1 MLVPKLRFKGFKDEW
16 KEISLKKIFTFFYTN
31 SLSRADLT
39 ADGLI
44 KNIHYGDIHQKFNN
58 ILDVEKEK
66 LPYINPNIELS
77 IKDNLCQN
85 GDLIFADASEDYEG
99 IGKAIEIIN
108 IGNNKVV
115 SGLHTIHARDIEST
129 MSIGFKGYLFNTPI
143 IHNQIRILANGF
155 KVFGISKNDICNLN
169 VRIPN
174 KMEQEKIANLL
185 SLLDKKIELQK
196 RRIEALK
203 IYKRGFIM
211 QILKDDNTN
220 SKNYHI
226 SECINIFDKRTTINN
241 QYTILSSTQNGLQIQ
256 NDYFNR
262 QTASE
267 NNIGYKIIPRNY
279 ITYRSMSDT
288 GDFYFNLQNVVDF
301 GIVSPAYPVFRTSNF
316 VDIHYFLYYLNYS
329 SNMKRQI
336 LLNKEGGTRFAL
348 SINKLSDIHI
358 SLPSYETQI
367 NHSYIFRTLDKKINL
382 GEQKLHKLNLL
393 KTSLLQQMFI

>member
-1 MLVPKLRFKGFKDEW
+1 MKVKKLLEPKLRFNKFQDEW
-16 KEISLKKIFTFFYTN
+16 KKFKLGELVNFLDEKRKPIKDSDRNKFKGIYPYYGASGIIDYVREYIFDQDTILLGEDGANILARSTRLAFIATGKYWVNNHAHVLEPKESDIYFLCELLESLKYEQYNTG
-31 SLSRADLT
+31 T
-39 ADGLI
+39 AQPKLNQEVC
-44 KNIHYGDIHQKFNN
+44 KN
-58 ILDVEKEK
+58 
-66 LPYINPNIELS
+66 
-77 IKDNLCQN
+77 
-85 GDLIFADASEDYEG
+85 
-99 IGKAIEIIN
+99 IEII
-108 IGNNKVV
+108 VP
-115 SGLHTIHARDIEST
+115 
-129 MSIGFKGYLFNTPI
+129 SII
-143 IHNQIRILANGF
+143 
-155 KVFGISKNDICNLN
+155 
-169 VRIPN
+169 
-174 KMEQEKIANLL
+174 EQEKIGKFLVLL
-185 SLLDKKIELQK
+185 NKKIELQK
-196 RRIEALK
+196 QKIEALK

-288 GDFYFNLQNVVDF
+288 GDFYFNLQNIVDF

>member
-1 MLVPKLRFKGFKDEW
+1 MLEPKLRFKEFKDNYIKYKLNEVVN
-16 KEISLKKIFTFFYTN
+16 FY
-31 SLSRADLT
+31 R
-39 ADGLI
+39 G
-44 KNIHYGDIHQKFNN
+44 N
-58 ILDVEKEK
+58 ILSKSDIIESGKTPCILYGELYTKYSEIAYRIFSFTNNSNTNLFYSKENDVLIPCSGETA
-66 LPYINPNIELS
+66 LDISTSTCVLFDNIA
-77 IKDNLCQN
+77 IG
-85 GDLIFADASEDYEG
+85 GDLNVLRPKDQSGKYLSYLLSHKKRLEIAKYAQGDSIVHLYADK
-99 IGKAIEIIN
+99 IRNIN
-108 IGNNKVV
+108 V
-115 SGLHTIHARDIEST
+115 
-129 MSIGFKGYLFNTPI
+129 YLP
-143 IHNQIRILANGF
+143 
-155 KVFGISKNDICNLN
+155 SY
-169 VRIPN
+169 
-174 KMEQEKIANLL
+174 MEQEKIANLL

-196 RRIEALK
+196 LKIETLK
-203 IYKRGFIM
+203 IYKKGLIM
-211 QILKDDNTN
+211 QILKVDNTN

-241 QYTILSSTQNGLQIQ
+241 QYPILSSTHNGLQMQ

-288 GDFYFNLQNVVDF
+288 GDFYFNLQNIVDF

-316 VDIHYFLYYLNYS
+316 VDIYYFLYYLNYS

-382 GEQKLHKLNLL
+382 EEQKLHKLNLL